1 MRLWLGLRVTG
12 LEHVPATGPALLVS
26 NHQSILDPPLI
37 GGATPR
43 QIFFLA
49 KAELFQ
55 IPLFGRLIR
64 ALHARPVR
72 REGSDPSALKTAA
85 RLLEEGKALLVF
97 PEGTRSIDGR
107 LGEAK
112 PGIGM
117 LAVVSGAPVI
127 PAYISGTLESLPKG
141 AIRPRRSQV
150 SVRFGPAL
158 HFKALTGE
166 RRKERYRD
174 AANEMM
180 RAITQLKEQNDR
192 QHREERRGAVASAN
206 LSRRKHPLMESDN
219 RKARSLAGA
228 QREVTD
234 APEESMEDW
243 FNRGVGD
250 IEEGEVVRGTVV
262 EVRDSEVLVDIGY
275 KSEGTIAI
283 EEFRHAG
290 SLPKVGEEIEV
301 YLESKEDSEGLIV
314 LSKDK
319 ADKIKVWDAISKS
332 HDSGTPVEG
341 KVVEVVKGGLS
352 VDVGVRAFLP
362 GSQVDLRPV
371 KNLASMLGQVIRAK
385 VIKLNRRR
393 GNVVLSRRAVLEEER
408 EEKRKHTLS
417 VLSEG
422 MVLTGAVK
430 NITDYGAFIDLGG
443 IDGLLH
449 VTDMSWGRVG
459 HPSEIFQI
467 GDQVEVVVLHFDRE
481 TGRVSLG
488 YKQKSSDPWAVV
500 DDRYPVGAKV
510 QGRVVSL
517 TNYGAFVE
525 LEPGVEG
532 LVHVSEMS
540 WTRRVRHP
548 SKLVNVGDTVDVM
561 VLDVNKATK
570 RISLGMK
577 QVEAD
582 PWATIDER
590 YKPGERIEGKVRNLT
605 DFGAFVELEPG
616 VDGLLHIS
624 DMSWTRNIGHP
635 SEILKKGQSVETQI
649 LNVDRENKR
658 ISLGLKQIQP
668 DPWETVSQRYPM
680 GSRVTGKVVRL
691 TDFGAFVELEAGV
704 DGLLHVSQ
712 MSNRPIASPADLVNV
727 GDELTLMVIR
737 VDPHERRIGLSLK
750 DLAATI
756 VEEPQH
762 EGRGRGKGGRKRRGG
777 EDYEDDEE

>member
-1 MRLWLGLRVTG
+1 
-12 LEHVPATGPALLVS
+12 
-26 NHQSILDPPLI
+26 
-37 GGATPR
+37 
-43 QIFFLA
+43 
-49 KAELFQ
+49 
-55 IPLFGRLIR
+55 
-64 ALHARPVR
+64 
-72 REGSDPSALKTAA
+72 
-85 RLLEEGKALLVF
+85 
-97 PEGTRSIDGR
+97 
-107 LGEAK
+107 
-112 PGIGM
+112 
-117 LAVVSGAPVI
+117 
-127 PAYISGTLESLPKG
+127 
-141 AIRPRRSQV
+141 
-150 SVRFGPAL
+150 
-158 HFKALTGE
+158 
-166 RRKERYRD
+166 
-174 AANEMM
+174 
-180 RAITQLKEQNDR
+180 
-192 QHREERRGAVASAN
+192 
-206 LSRRKHPLMESDN
+206 METEN
-219 RKARSLAGA
+219 RKAKVLEGA
-228 QREVTD
+228 QKEVAE

-250 IEEGEVVRGTVV
+250 IEEGEVVRGRVV

-275 KSEGTIAI
+275 KSEGTIAM

-290 SLPKVGEEIEV
+290 TLPKVGDEIEV

-371 KNLASMLGQVIRAK
+371 KNLASMLGQIIRAK

-500 DDRYPVGAKV
+500 DARYPLGAKA

-548 SKLVNVGDTVDVM
+548 SKLVNVGDMVDVM

-582 PWATIDER
+582 PWATIEER
-590 YKPGERIEGKVRNLT
+590 YKPGERVEGKVRNLT

-635 SEILKKGQSVETQI
+635 SEILKKGQSIETQV
-649 LNVDRENKR
+649 LNVDRDNKR

-668 DPWETVSQRYPM
+668 DPWESVSQRYPM

-691 TDFGAFVELEAGV
+691 TDFGAFIELEPGV

-712 MSNRPIASPADLVNV
+712 MSSRPIASPSDLVNV

-737 VDPHERRIGLSLK
+737 VDPNERRIGLSLK
-750 DLAATI
+750 DLAAAI
-756 VEEPQH
+756 LEEPSQADT
-762 EGRGRGKGGRKRRGG
+762 RGRGKGRKRRGG
-777 EDYEDDEE
+777 EEFDEDEE

>member
-1 MRLWLGLRVTG
+1 
-12 LEHVPATGPALLVS
+12 
-26 NHQSILDPPLI
+26 
-37 GGATPR
+37 
-43 QIFFLA
+43 
-49 KAELFQ
+49 
-55 IPLFGRLIR
+55 
-64 ALHARPVR
+64 
-72 REGSDPSALKTAA
+72 
-85 RLLEEGKALLVF
+85 
-97 PEGTRSIDGR
+97 
-107 LGEAK
+107 
-112 PGIGM
+112 
-117 LAVVSGAPVI
+117 
-127 PAYISGTLESLPKG
+127 
-141 AIRPRRSQV
+141 
-150 SVRFGPAL
+150 
-158 HFKALTGE
+158 
-166 RRKERYRD
+166 
-174 AANEMM
+174 
-180 RAITQLKEQNDR
+180 
-192 QHREERRGAVASAN
+192 
-206 LSRRKHPLMESDN
+206 METEN
-219 RKARSLAGA
+219 RKAKVLEGA
-228 QREVTD
+228 QEEVAE

-250 IEEGEVVRGTVV
+250 IEEGEVVRGRVV

-275 KSEGTIAI
+275 KSEGTIAM

-290 SLPKVGEEIEV
+290 TLPKVGDEIEV

-371 KNLASMLGQVIRAK
+371 KNLASMLGQIIRAK

-500 DDRYPVGAKV
+500 DERYPVGAKA

-548 SKLVNVGDTVDVM
+548 SKLVNVGDMVDVM

-582 PWATIDER
+582 PWATIEER
-590 YKPGERIEGKVRNLT
+590 YKPGERVEGKVRNLT
-605 DFGAFVELEPG
+605 DFGAFVELEAG

-635 SEILKKGQSVETQI
+635 SEILKKGQSVDTQI
-649 LNVDRENKR
+649 LNVDRDNKR

-668 DPWETVSQRYPM
+668 DPWESVSQRYPM
-680 GSRVTGKVVRL
+680 GSRVTGKIVRL
-691 TDFGAFVELEAGV
+691 TDFGAFVELEPGV
-704 DGLLHVSQ
+704 DGLLHISQ
-712 MSNRPIASPADLVNV
+712 MSSRPIASPSDLVNV

-737 VDPHERRIGLSLK
+737 VDPNERRIGLSLK
-750 DLAATI
+750 DLAAAI
-756 VEEPQH
+756 LEEPSQADA
-762 EGRGRGKGGRKRRGG
+762 RGRGKGRKRRGG
-777 EDYEDDEE
+777 EDFDEDEE

>member
-1 MRLWLGLRVTG
+1 
-12 LEHVPATGPALLVS
+12 
-26 NHQSILDPPLI
+26 
-37 GGATPR
+37 
-43 QIFFLA
+43 
-49 KAELFQ
+49 
-55 IPLFGRLIR
+55 
-64 ALHARPVR
+64 
-72 REGSDPSALKTAA
+72 
-85 RLLEEGKALLVF
+85 
-97 PEGTRSIDGR
+97 
-107 LGEAK
+107 
-112 PGIGM
+112 
-117 LAVVSGAPVI
+117 
-127 PAYISGTLESLPKG
+127 
-141 AIRPRRSQV
+141 
-150 SVRFGPAL
+150 
-158 HFKALTGE
+158 
-166 RRKERYRD
+166 
-174 AANEMM
+174 
-180 RAITQLKEQNDR
+180 
-192 QHREERRGAVASAN
+192 
-206 LSRRKHPLMESDN
+206 METEN
-219 RKARSLAGA
+219 RKAKVLEGA
-228 QREVTD
+228 QKEVAD

-250 IEEGEVVRGTVV
+250 IEEGEVVRGRVV

-275 KSEGTIAI
+275 KSEGTIAM

-290 SLPKVGEEIEV
+290 TLPKVGDEIEV

-371 KNLASMLGQVIRAK
+371 KNLASMLGQMIRAK

-500 DDRYPVGAKV
+500 DERYPVGAKA

-548 SKLVNVGDTVDVM
+548 SKLVNVGDMVDVM

-590 YKPGERIEGKVRNLT
+590 YKPGERVEGKVRNLT

-635 SEILKKGQSVETQI
+635 SEILKKGQSIETQI
-649 LNVDRENKR
+649 LNVDRDNKR

-668 DPWETVSQRYPM
+668 DPWESVSQRYPM
-680 GSRVTGKVVRL
+680 GSRVTGKIVRL
-691 TDFGAFVELEAGV
+691 TDFGAFVELEPGV

-712 MSNRPIASPADLVNV
+712 MSTRPIASPSDLVNV

-737 VDPHERRIGLSLK
+737 VDPNERRIGLSLK
-750 DLAATI
+750 DLAAAI
-756 VEEPQH
+756 LEEPSQADT
-762 EGRGRGKGGRKRRGG
+762 RGRGKGRKRRGG
-777 EDYEDDEE
+777 EDFDEDEE

>member
-1 MRLWLGLRVTG
+1 
-12 LEHVPATGPALLVS
+12 
-26 NHQSILDPPLI
+26 
-37 GGATPR
+37 
-43 QIFFLA
+43 
-49 KAELFQ
+49 
-55 IPLFGRLIR
+55 
-64 ALHARPVR
+64 
-72 REGSDPSALKTAA
+72 
-85 RLLEEGKALLVF
+85 
-97 PEGTRSIDGR
+97 
-107 LGEAK
+107 
-112 PGIGM
+112 
-117 LAVVSGAPVI
+117 
-127 PAYISGTLESLPKG
+127 
-141 AIRPRRSQV
+141 
-150 SVRFGPAL
+150 
-158 HFKALTGE
+158 
-166 RRKERYRD
+166 
-174 AANEMM
+174 
-180 RAITQLKEQNDR
+180 
-192 QHREERRGAVASAN
+192 
-206 LSRRKHPLMESDN
+206 METEN
-219 RKARSLAGA
+219 RKAKVLEGA
-228 QREVTD
+228 QKEVAE

-250 IEEGEVVRGTVV
+250 IEEGEVVRGRVV

-275 KSEGTIAI
+275 KSEGTIAM

-290 SLPKVGEEIEV
+290 TLPKVGDEIEV

-332 HDSGTPVEG
+332 HDSGTPVDG

-500 DDRYPVGAKV
+500 DERYPVGAKA

-548 SKLVNVGDTVDVM
+548 SKLVNVGDMVDVM

-582 PWATIDER
+582 PWATIEER
-590 YKPGERIEGKVRNLT
+590 YKPGDRVEGKVRNLT
-605 DFGAFVELEPG
+605 DFGTFVELEPG

-635 SEILKKGQSVETQI
+635 SEILKKGQSIETQI

-668 DPWETVSQRYPM
+668 DPWESVSQRYPM
-680 GSRVTGKVVRL
+680 GSRVTGKIVRL
-691 TDFGAFVELEAGV
+691 TDFGAFVELEPGV

-712 MSNRPIASPADLVNV
+712 MSSRPIASPSDLVNV

-737 VDPHERRIGLSLK
+737 VDPNERRIGLSLK
-750 DLAATI
+750 DLAAAI
-756 VEEPQH
+756 LEEPSQADT
-762 EGRGRGKGGRKRRGG
+762 RGRGKGRKRRGG
-777 EDYEDDEE
+777 EDFDEDEE

>member
-1 MRLWLGLRVTG
+1 
-12 LEHVPATGPALLVS
+12 
-26 NHQSILDPPLI
+26 
-37 GGATPR
+37 
-43 QIFFLA
+43 
-49 KAELFQ
+49 
-55 IPLFGRLIR
+55 
-64 ALHARPVR
+64 
-72 REGSDPSALKTAA
+72 
-85 RLLEEGKALLVF
+85 
-97 PEGTRSIDGR
+97 
-107 LGEAK
+107 
-112 PGIGM
+112 
-117 LAVVSGAPVI
+117 
-127 PAYISGTLESLPKG
+127 
-141 AIRPRRSQV
+141 
-150 SVRFGPAL
+150 
-158 HFKALTGE
+158 
-166 RRKERYRD
+166 
-174 AANEMM
+174 
-180 RAITQLKEQNDR
+180 
-192 QHREERRGAVASAN
+192 
-206 LSRRKHPLMESDN
+206 METEN
-219 RKARSLAGA
+219 RKAKVLEGA
-228 QREVTD
+228 QKEVAE
-234 APEESMEDW
+234 APEETMEDW

-250 IEEGEVVRGTVV
+250 IEEGEVVRGRVV

-275 KSEGTIAI
+275 KSEGTIAM

-290 SLPKVGEEIEV
+290 TLPKVGDEIEV

-500 DDRYPVGAKV
+500 DERYPVGAKA

-548 SKLVNVGDTVDVM
+548 SKLVNVGDMVDVM

-649 LNVDRENKR
+649 LNVDKDNKR

-668 DPWETVSQRYPM
+668 DPWESVAQRYPM
-680 GSRVTGKVVRL
+680 GSRVTGKIVRL
-691 TDFGAFVELEAGV
+691 TDFGAFVELEPGV

-712 MSNRPIASPADLVNV
+712 MSSRPIASPSDLVNV

-737 VDPHERRIGLSLK
+737 VDSNERRIGLSLK
-750 DLAATI
+750 DLAAAI
-756 VEEPQH
+756 LEEPSQADA
-762 EGRGRGKGGRKRRGG
+762 RGRGKGRKRRGG
-777 EDYEDDEE
+777 EDFDEDEE

>member
-1 MRLWLGLRVTG
+1 
-12 LEHVPATGPALLVS
+12 
-26 NHQSILDPPLI
+26 
-37 GGATPR
+37 
-43 QIFFLA
+43 
-49 KAELFQ
+49 
-55 IPLFGRLIR
+55 
-64 ALHARPVR
+64 
-72 REGSDPSALKTAA
+72 
-85 RLLEEGKALLVF
+85 
-97 PEGTRSIDGR
+97 
-107 LGEAK
+107 
-112 PGIGM
+112 
-117 LAVVSGAPVI
+117 
-127 PAYISGTLESLPKG
+127 
-141 AIRPRRSQV
+141 
-150 SVRFGPAL
+150 
-158 HFKALTGE
+158 
-166 RRKERYRD
+166 
-174 AANEMM
+174 
-180 RAITQLKEQNDR
+180 
-192 QHREERRGAVASAN
+192 
-206 LSRRKHPLMESDN
+206 METDN
-219 RKARSLAGA
+219 RQAKILAGA
-228 QREVTD
+228 QKEVAD

-290 SLPKVGEEIEV
+290 ALPKLGDEIEV

-371 KNLASMLGQVIRAK
+371 KNLASMLGQIIRAK

-548 SKLVNVGDTVDVM
+548 SKLVNVGDMVDVM

-635 SEILKKGQSVETQI
+635 SEILKKGQSVETQV
-649 LNVDRENKR
+649 LNVDRDNKR

-668 DPWETVSQRYPM
+668 DPWESVSQRYPM

-712 MSNRPIASPADLVNV
+712 MSTRPIASPSDLVNV

-737 VDPHERRIGLSLK
+737 VDPNERRIGLSLK
-750 DLAATI
+750 DLAAAI
-756 VEEPQH
+756 LEEPQA
-762 EGRGRGKGGRKRRGG
+762 EARGRGKGRKRRGG
-777 EDYEDDEE
+777 DEFEEDEE

>member
-1 MRLWLGLRVTG
+1 
-12 LEHVPATGPALLVS
+12 
-26 NHQSILDPPLI
+26 
-37 GGATPR
+37 
-43 QIFFLA
+43 
-49 KAELFQ
+49 
-55 IPLFGRLIR
+55 
-64 ALHARPVR
+64 
-72 REGSDPSALKTAA
+72 
-85 RLLEEGKALLVF
+85 
-97 PEGTRSIDGR
+97 
-107 LGEAK
+107 
-112 PGIGM
+112 
-117 LAVVSGAPVI
+117 
-127 PAYISGTLESLPKG
+127 
-141 AIRPRRSQV
+141 
-150 SVRFGPAL
+150 
-158 HFKALTGE
+158 
-166 RRKERYRD
+166 
-174 AANEMM
+174 
-180 RAITQLKEQNDR
+180 
-192 QHREERRGAVASAN
+192 
-206 LSRRKHPLMESDN
+206 MESDN

-228 QREVTD
+228 QREVSD

-290 SLPKVGEEIEV
+290 SLPKVGDEIEV

-371 KNLASMLGQVIRAK
+371 KNLASMLGQMIRAK

-449 VTDMSWGRVG
+449 VTVMSWGRVG

-548 SKLVNVGDTVDVM
+548 SKLVNVSDTVDVM

-750 DLAATI
+750 DLAASI
-756 VEEPQH
+756 IEEPQH
-762 EGRGRGKGGRKRRGG
+762 EGRGRGKSGRKRRGG